1 MKKSLFLLPL
11 LALLASCADDGL
23 LPQPSDTIKSITI
36 TAKDIV
42 LDEPATRTTLAV
54 GQSGLEFTWA
64 ESDVVGIFPNT
75 GDQVSFP
82 MTAGAG
88 TQSANFDGG
97 GWAVKSSSS
106 YAAYFPFS
114 MDNYGQP
121 YTALPFSY
129 EGQMLA
135 SNGSTA
141 DMGDYD
147 YMVAKASAPSD
158 GNISFQ
164 FDHINSF
171 LWLQLTS
178 PVNAQFT
185 GLTLSADEEV
195 FASEATIDIATGV
208 ITPTVTSTSMTL
220 AMRAISVEADG
231 RLDAWM
237 VVAPV
242 DLLGKTLTATLTTT
256 DGDVYEADIAGKT
269 LATGRAYILSGT
281 LAYAGTEGDEE
292 GRSYVDLGL
301 TSGTLWAT
309 CNVGADKPEGYG
321 DLFAWGETESK
332 NSYSYD
338 WAHYTWC
345 QGSNTTF
352 TKYCNSER
360 NGIVDNRTTLD
371 FADDAAFTHWGSNW
385 RMPTQTE
392 MDELKT
398 ECTWTWTTQHGVN
411 GYRVTGPNG
420 KSIFLPAA
428 GMCFGDMGMGDIGT
442 GGAYWTSSLF
452 IYSISDLGYDVSSF
466 LWFTM
471 DNGILTIDFC
481 TKYAG
486 CSVRPVYD
494 ETPKHDCVDLGL
506 TSGTRWATCN
516 VGADTPEG
524 YGDFYAWGETW
535 PKDNFTWSNYDWCNG
550 TETSLTKYNDLS
562 GMGTVD
568 NKYTLDA
575 EDDVASV
582 QWGSQ
587 WRMPTKDEFDEL
599 TDECTWMW
607 TTQNGVNGS
616 VVTGPNGQSIFLPA
630 VGMSE
635 NGEVG
640 LVGSAGFY
648 WTSTLFELINY
659 STSSSS
665 AWCIDIALDN
675 KNVRP
680 NCGIVTGALHRY
692 CGVAVRPVRAE

>member
-1 MKKSLFLLPL
+1 MKKSLLLL
-11 LALLASCADDGL
+11 SMLALLVSCADDGL
-23 LPQPSDTIKSITI
+23 LTQPSDTIKSITI

-178 PVNAQFT
+178 PVDAQFT

-428 GMCFGDMGMGDIGT
+428 
-442 GGAYWTSSLF
+442 
-452 IYSISDLGYDVSSF
+452 
-466 LWFTM
+466 
-471 DNGILTIDFC
+471 
-481 TKYAG
+481 
-486 CSVRPVYD
+486 
-494 ETPKHDCVDLGL
+494 
-506 TSGTRWATCN
+506 
-516 VGADTPEG
+516 
-524 YGDFYAWGETW
+524 
-535 PKDNFTWSNYDWCNG
+535 
-550 TETSLTKYNDLS
+550 
-562 GMGTVD
+562 
-568 NKYTLDA
+568 
-575 EDDVASV
+575 
-582 QWGSQ
+582 
-587 WRMPTKDEFDEL
+587 
-599 TDECTWMW
+599 
-607 TTQNGVNGS
+607 
-616 VVTGPNGQSIFLPA
+616 
-630 VGMSE
+630 
-635 NGEVG
+635 
-640 LVGSAGFY
+640 
-648 WTSTLFELINY
+648 
-659 STSSSS
+659 
-665 AWCIDIALDN
+665 
-675 KNVRP
+675 
-680 NCGIVTGALHRY
+680 
-692 CGVAVRPVRAE
+692 